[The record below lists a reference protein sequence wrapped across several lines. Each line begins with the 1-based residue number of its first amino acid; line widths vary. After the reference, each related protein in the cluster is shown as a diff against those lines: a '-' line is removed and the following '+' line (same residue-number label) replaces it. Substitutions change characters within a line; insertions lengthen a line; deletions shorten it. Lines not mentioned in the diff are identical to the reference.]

1 MITGESASEDFKN
14 LEEVL
19 ARLEKFGLRAR
30 LSKCQ
35 FFEDSVEYLGQ
46 LINKEGIQT
55 LKRKVEAL
63 TNAKTP
69 QNVEQLQSFL
79 GMVNYYAKYI
89 PNLSTI
95 SAPLNRLR
103 QKDTPWKWTEKEEE
117 AVNKLKHHLSSAEVL
132 VHYNPKTPLKLDCDA
147 SSVGIGAV
155 LSHVQPDGTEKPI
168 AYALR
173 SLTIAERNYSQIE
186 REALS
191 IVWGIKKFH
200 NYLYLNT
207 FTLIT
212 DHKPLT
218 TIFNPSKALP
228 IVASARIQRWAIF
241 LMSYQYIIQYR
252 STTKHGNADALSRLP
267 MEVQEEE
274 STTNTTALLH
284 ASTQA

>member
-1 MITGESASEDFKN
+1 LDAVGFECFWKRLAQETHCNLDECCPRARKLKIAADLEPVCRHCVQARTGQAQELQGTSTAETFCQTQILQIKNIIFRDQVLQGLKQMVRYLDDILITGESAAEHLKN

-19 ARLEKFGLRAR
+19 ARLEKFGLRTR

-35 FFEDSVEYLGQ
+35 FFPDSVEYLGHM
-46 LINKEGIQT
+46 IDKEGIHT

-95 SAPLNRLR
+95 SAPLNCLR
-103 QKDTPWKWTEKEEE
+103 QKDIPWKWTEKEEE
-117 AVNKLKHHLSSAEVL
+117 EVNKLKHHLSSAEVL

-168 AYALR
+168 AYASR
-173 SLTIAERNYSQIE
+173 SLT
-186 REALS
+186 
-191 IVWGIKKFH
+191 
-200 NYLYLNT
+200 
-207 FTLIT
+207 
-212 DHKPLT
+212 
-218 TIFNPSKALP
+218 
-228 IVASARIQRWAIF
+228 
-241 LMSYQYIIQYR
+241 
-252 STTKHGNADALSRLP
+252 
-267 MEVQEEE
+267 
-274 STTNTTALLH
+274 
-284 ASTQA
+284 